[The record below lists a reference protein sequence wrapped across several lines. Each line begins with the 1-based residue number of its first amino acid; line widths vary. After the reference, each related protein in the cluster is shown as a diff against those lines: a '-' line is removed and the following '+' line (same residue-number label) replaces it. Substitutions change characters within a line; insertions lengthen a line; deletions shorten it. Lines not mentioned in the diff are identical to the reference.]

1 MLHHEDGGGG
11 VFPTWNLSL
20 KKEHLAALQKNQ
32 QSSQMQWF
40 YLKILSKMAQSN
52 QLLHLKN
59 FKFFYC

>member
-40 YLKILSKMAQSN
+40 YLKILSKIVKIC
-52 QLLHLKN
+52 H
-59 FKFFYC
+59 